1 MLQAE
6 QITVRYGTRTAL
18 DSLSFTLEEN
28 QWLMLVGPN
37 GAGKSTLIRALA
49 QNVPYT
55 GIFTLQGHPLNA
67 MKPAERARRIGF
79 LSQQHSVQYAYTVE
93 EIVRLGRYAHTRGF
107 LSHRDADGD
116 AAVAHALELTGME
129 GYRHTNIL
137 TLSGGELQR
146 AFLAQVFAQQ
156 PDLLVLDEPANHLDL
171 PYQQRIFDLI
181 DSWREQ
187 PGHAVLS
194 VVHDLGL
201 ALRYGTH
208 AVLLDD
214 GHCVSCGKCA
224 DVLARENLSKVYR
237 MDVYGWMREQLKLWE

>member
-1 MLQAE
+1 MLKVE
-6 QITVRYGTRTAL
+6 QITVRYGTHTVL
-18 DSLSFTLEEN
+18 DSLSFALEEH
-28 QWLMLVGPN
+28 QWVMLVGPN

-49 QNVPYT
+49 QNIPYT
-55 GIFTLQGHPLNA
+55 GTFRFRGNPLDT
-67 MKPAERARRIGF
+67 MKPAERARMIGF

-107 LSHRDADGD
+107 LSHHDTDGD

-129 GYRHTNIL
+129 EYRHKNIL

-181 DSWREQ
+181 DSWRKQ
-187 PGHAVLS
+187 SGHAVLS

-208 AVLLDD
+208 AVLLNE
-214 GHCVSCGKCA
+214 GRCISCGQCA
-224 DVLARENLSKVYR
+224 EVLTPENLTRVYQ
-237 MDVYGWMREQLKLWE
+237 MDVHGWMREQLKLWE

>member
-55 GIFTLQGHPLNA
+55 GTFTLQGHPLNT

-116 AAVAHALELTGME
+116 AAVTHALELTGME

-208 AVLLDD
+208 AVLLDE
-214 GHCVSCGKCA
+214 GRCVSCGKCA

-237 MDVYGWMREQLKLWE
+237 MDVYEWMRKQLKLWE

>member
-1 MLQAE
+1 
-6 QITVRYGTRTAL
+6 
-18 DSLSFTLEEN
+18 
-28 QWLMLVGPN
+28 
-37 GAGKSTLIRALA
+37 
-49 QNVPYT
+49 
-55 GIFTLQGHPLNA
+55 
-67 MKPAERARRIGF
+67 
-79 LSQQHSVQYAYTVE
+79 
-93 EIVRLGRYAHTRGF
+93 
-107 LSHRDADGD
+107 
-116 AAVAHALELTGME
+116 ME

-208 AVLLDD
+208 AVLLDE
-214 GHCVSCGKCA
+214 GRCVSCGKCA